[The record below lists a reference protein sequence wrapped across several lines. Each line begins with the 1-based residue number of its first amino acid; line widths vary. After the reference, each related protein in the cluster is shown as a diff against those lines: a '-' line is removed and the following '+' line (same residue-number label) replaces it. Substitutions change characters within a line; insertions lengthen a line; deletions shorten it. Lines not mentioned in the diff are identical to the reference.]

1 MSFHFSEFLFLF
13 FQILLVYVII
23 RIIIKK
29 EKVGGRECL
38 QVLSLC
44 LGIAL
49 FMCMVVIRT
58 ESVFIH
64 VLGIIVLV
72 TAMVMVVHKLKK
84 YPLRKAISLSLMG
97 YFFYFINETMVLI
110 VLSYL
115 IPQFNVSPE
124 FILTGNI
131 FSLIHILMLYIQSIL
146 LTTVIMELKKVR
158 WLRKRIDDNPQIQK
172 ILAYFNILLFM
183 MLMFV
188 LLFFESREMLANPYR
203 WLWIGGKILIFYI
216 GLVSYLAY
224 MSAKL
229 TRMQQESEL
238 KVLKYY
244 VDEIEQQSM
253 EIRQFKHDYQNIM
266 LSLEGYIRDKEYE
279 ELESFFY
286 KEILKTSKT
295 LDEKELRLSDIKY
308 IKNKEVKSILIAKM
322 QKAFSLNIEIEFMAR
337 EEIERLPMESIAL
350 IRIIGILLDN
360 AIEAVQEIEGGKIL
374 VSLLRNEQDIH
385 LYVQNT
391 YNGEGMDMNAIY
403 QKGYSSKGKDRGM
416 GLVNLSEFTR
426 KYDNLFLK
434 TEVQGDQFIQMVTI
448 EG

>member
-1 MSFHFSEFLFLF
+1 MDSKEF
-13 FQILLVYVII
+13 
-23 RIIIKK
+23 
-29 EKVGGRECL
+29 L

-49 FMCMVVIRT
+49 FMCMVRRT
-58 ESVFIH
+58 EIVFIH
-64 VLGIIVLV
+64 ALGIVVLI
-72 TAMVMVVHKLKK
+72 TSMVMVVHKLKK

-97 YFFYFINETMVLI
+97 YFFYFINDTMVLI
-110 VLSYL
+110 TLSYL

-124 FILTGNI
+124 FILAGNI
-131 FSLIHILMLYIQSIL
+131 FSVIHILMLYIQSIL
-146 LTTVIMELKKVR
+146 LITVLMKSKKVR
-158 WLRKRIDDNPQIQK
+158 WLRKRIDDNLQIQK
-172 ILAYFNILLFM
+172 ILANFNILLFI

-188 LLFFESREMLANPYR
+188 LLFFESREVLANPYR
-203 WLWIGGKILIFYI
+203 WLWIGGKILIFYT

-224 MSAKL
+224 MSVKL
-229 TRMQQESEL
+229 ARMQQESEL

-244 VDEIEQQSM
+244 VDEIEQQSV

-286 KEILKTSKT
+286 KEVLKTSEA

-308 IKNKEVKSILIAKM
+308 IKNKEVKSILIAKI
-322 QKAFSLNIEIEFMAR
+322 QKAFSLNIEIEFVAR
-337 EEIERLPMESIAL
+337 EEIERIPMESIAL

-374 VSLLRNEQDIH
+374 VSLLKKEQDIH

-391 YNGEGMDMNAIY
+391 YNGDGVDMNAIY
-403 QKGYSSKGKDRGM
+403 QKGYSSKGKNRGM

-426 KYDNLFLK
+426 KYDNLFLI
-434 TEVQGDQFIQMVTI
+434 TEVQGNQFIQIVII